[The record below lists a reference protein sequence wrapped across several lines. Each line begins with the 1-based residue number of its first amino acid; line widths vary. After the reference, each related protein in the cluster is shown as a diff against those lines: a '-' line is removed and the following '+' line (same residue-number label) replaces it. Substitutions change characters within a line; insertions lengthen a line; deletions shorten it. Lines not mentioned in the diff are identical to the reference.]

1 MSEITSTQDKS
12 FKTEEKETSY
22 NLVETIMSN
31 SGIKDKNQSLNCI
44 SHIQIPQNKNI
55 NTNSQ
60 VNSENNIINKSKNN
74 PIIIMQDMMTK
85 ISNNNYNAIKELL
98 DSQNISQQTKNK
110 LLNFSFTK
118 LYLTNNNI
126 QKQII
131 VELIEH
137 GADPNHKLQFDINE
151 KAKSNNYSIPKN
163 IKLTP
168 LIYCCIKGDH
178 ELFELIKNKINL
190 STTYEENSLYN
201 INKNYFFYFFE
212 NCHNIENKYKI
223 ANSIFKKYKENKN
236 FKININ
242 DYDKQTGMTLLM
254 LSVVRQYYNFIK
266 LFLEN

>member
-85 ISNNNYNAIKELL
+85 ISNNNYIAIKELL

-168 LIYCCIKGDH
+168 LIY
-178 ELFELIKNKINL
+178 L
-190 STTYEENSLYN
+190 
-201 INKNYFFYFFE
+201 
-212 NCHNIENKYKI
+212 
-223 ANSIFKKYKENKN
+223 
-236 FKININ
+236 
-242 DYDKQTGMTLLM
+242 
-254 LSVVRQYYNFIK
+254 
-266 LFLEN
+266 